1 MTLRDIYETGF
12 DEDDGKS
19 ITIDVCPECGGRLQT
34 TGGETRCTACGC
46 FVSIAC
52 F

>member
-1 MTLRDIYETGF
+1 MSLREIYETGF

-19 ITIDVCPECGGRLQT
+19 ITMEVCPECGGRLQT
-34 TGGETRCTACGC
+34 MSGETRCTECGH
-46 FVSIAC
+46 FVSMIC